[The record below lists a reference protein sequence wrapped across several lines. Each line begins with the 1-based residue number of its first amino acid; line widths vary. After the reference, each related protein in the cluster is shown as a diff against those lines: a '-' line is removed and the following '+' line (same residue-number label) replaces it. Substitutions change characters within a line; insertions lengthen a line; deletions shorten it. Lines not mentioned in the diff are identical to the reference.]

1 MHIDDKGGCM
11 GVVPFIRKKK
21 WTGALPRGALL
32 FLQVMLGVGISTAA
46 GAETQDCEATGRLI
60 AKPEFG
66 FEGESTG
73 DMPAGFDTYG
83 TVEVTAANRRAG
95 HQAVR
100 LARTAS
106 GQVVRML
113 GGFRDDQSGYGRA
126 ESGRLKLSL
135 YVPADITVPVY
146 VALFQDSYLAEMD
159 RVIELAFMQDGTLR
173 NRGPEGTGMVGSY
186 QAGKWNDVE
195 LIWDGIAN
203 TGHYMLLVNG
213 SLVDSRQQGSGYLP
227 VEHKG
232 KVPMLF
238 ELKYGANGAAAS
250 PDVYVDEISL
260 RGPYEST
267 GFDASLWKIT
277 LPDGDDRDTGWLLCD
292 NTSPGEFYY
301 KKDGSLIFKSP
312 NIAGHTVG
320 SKYSRSELREMLV
333 GVDAGDGAE
342 NKTQGVTR
350 NNWVLSTAS
359 DESQSAAGGVDGNL
373 KATLKVENVSTTGRP
388 DKIGRVVIG
397 QIHASEDEPVRLY
410 YRKLPGNTRGSIY
423 LAQDIPGSDEEN
435 WQVLVGSRDDNA
447 TDPADGIRL
456 GEPFSY
462 EIKTQGHRLTVVI
475 RRPGKP
481 SVSKTVDLGTLY
493 DSDWM
498 YFKAGVY
505 NQNNGCG
512 DGADTDEDGKPDYD
526 VPEKCSDSDYVQA
539 RFYSVK
545 ATHGRP

>member
-1 MHIDDKGGCM
+1 M
-11 GVVPFIRKKK
+11 GILSLNHKKK
-21 WTGALPRGALL
+21 KARALSRSALL
-32 FLQVMLGVGISTAA
+32 FLQVMLGVGISTAV

-60 AKPEFG
+60 AKPDFG
-66 FEGESTG
+66 FEGESMG
-73 DMPAGFDTYG
+73 VVPAGFDTYG

-95 HQAVR
+95 HQSVR

-113 GGFRDDQSGYGRA
+113 GGFRDDQGGYDTA

-135 YVPADITVPVY
+135 YVPADTTVPVY
-146 VALFQDSYLAEMD
+146 VALFQDSYLAETD

-173 NRGPEGTGMVGSY
+173 NRGPEGTDTVGRY
-186 QAGKWNDVE
+186 QTGRWNDVE
-195 LIWDGIAN
+195 LIWDGLAN

-213 SLVDSRQQGSGYLP
+213 SLVDRRQQGSGYLP

-250 PDVYVDEISL
+250 PDMYVDEISL

-267 GFDASLWKIT
+267 GFDASVWKIT

-292 NTSPGEFYY
+292 NTSPGELYY
-301 KKDGSLIFKSP
+301 KKDGSLVFSSP

-342 NKTQGVTR
+342 NKTHGVTR

-359 DESQSAAGGVDGNL
+359 DENQSAAGGVDGNL

-388 DKIGRVVIG
+388 DRIGRVVIG

-410 YRKLPGNTRGSIY
+410 YRKLPGNIRGSIY
-423 LAQDIPGSDEEN
+423 FAQDIPGSDEEN
-435 WQVLVGSRDDNA
+435 WQVLIGSQDNNA
-447 TDPADGIRL
+447 PNPADGIRL
-456 GEPFSY
+456 GGLFSY
-462 EIKTQGHRLTVVI
+462 EIKTQGHQLTVI
-475 RRPGKP
+475 IKRPGKP
-481 SVSKTVDLGTLY
+481 NVSRTVDLGTLY
-493 DSDWM
+493 DGDWM

-512 DGADTDEDGKPDYD
+512 DGADTDGDGKPNYD
-526 VPEKCSDSDYVQA
+526 VPEQCSDLDYVQA
-539 RFYSVK
+539 RFYSIK